1 MHRAEKMS
9 VVARAEMLSKIGDG
23 VGSAFCSYGSDDDF
37 SRELVC
43 PD

>member
-1 MHRAEKMS
+1 MS

-37 SRELVC
+37 SVSLSVPTKYVC
-43 PD
+43 